1 MEGHLFDLNNF
12 HIPHASS
19 QIRAR
24 AILCMKSWFCFK
36 DGKFFNGVKTKSP
49 NLIAQG

>member
-36 DGKFFNGVKTKSP
+36 DGKVFNGGQQNLKT
-49 NLIAQG
+49 